1 MIVSRDLI
9 KENVIKVFYIL
20 DIFFV
25 LYNFKV
31 VFLVWVLF
39 LNVIKIFLF
48 MEYFGLFLLVEL
60 NVKYLFFF
68 LVLIIN

>member
-9 KENVIKVFYIL
+9 KENVIKVFYIF

-31 VFLVWVLF
+31 VIVFKCYKNF
-39 LNVIKIFLF
+39 FIYVI
-48 MEYFGLFLLVEL
+48 YW
-60 NVKYLFFF
+60 FFF
-68 LVLIIN
+68 IRGIKCKVFVFFFSIDY

>member
-9 KENVIKVFYIL
+9 KENVIKVFYIF

-48 MEYFGLFLLVEL
+48 M
-60 NVKYLFFF
+60 
-68 LVLIIN
+68 

>member
-48 MEYFGLFLLVEL
+48 M
-60 NVKYLFFF
+60 
-68 LVLIIN
+68 

>member
-48 MEYFGLFLLVEL
+48 MEYFGFFLLVEL

-68 LVLIIN
+68 FSIDY